1 MNPAQPRDGLVRVNV
16 HEIEQKCRSK
26 REIYNFLTIDC
37 DAYLPKKGTVNIFFL
52 K

>member
-1 MNPAQPRDGLVRVNV
+1 MNPVQQRAELVRVNV
-16 HEIEQKCRSK
+16 HEIEQKFRSK